1 MLNHATLCQYEA
13 NFMMACWLG
22 RVQEIL
28 TLLSLRCA
36 NANLFMNFCNLKSV
50 GGDAKN
56 ADFIEKP
63 AFGIVMQ
70 YGSPPYPIHRITP
83 RAERSTKA

>member
-1 MLNHATLCQYEA
+1 
-13 NFMMACWLG
+13 MMACWLG

-36 NANLFMNFCNLKSV
+36 IANLFMNFCNLKSV
-50 GGDAKN
+50 GGDSKN

-63 AFGIVMQ
+63 A
-70 YGSPPYPIHRITP
+70 H
-83 RAERSTKA
+83 